1 VQQRREADLG
11 VDHAIGRKLFE
22 EILHHQG
29 QGRLVL
35 HQLEATRRARQK
47 IRQTGAM
54 PRSDKL
60 ALVLF
65 ERNRRIQPGDGGE
78 AQRAIQMK
86 M

>member
-1 VQQRREADLG
+1 M
-11 VDHAIGRKLFE
+11 LFE
-22 EILHHQG
+22 EVLYYQG
-29 QGRLVL
+29 QGSFLL

-47 IRQTGAM
+47 IRQTGAT
-54 PRSDKL
+54 PGSDKL

-65 ERNRRIQPGDGGE
+65 ERNRLIEAGDGGE